1 MKPSELEIDL
11 GTVRMQC
18 TPDEIAATLQW
29 LLLEMRSV
37 TPRLRADEREVLRQ
51 IMSHENGTLTVG
63 ELFPDFAR
71 ESEGHKT
78 LRRLRAAQFVRPA
91 KTGHWVSEERIE
103 VKPFGRLM
111 WDRVG
116 EARLFFDSA
125 EVPLVTPDVE
135 AEPAEVRE
143 AEPVAEPAAEQ
154 PIEEVIDLAEIEEAK
169 DAEGEEAKEVEEPAA
184 AKKSAKWDEEALD
197 LRDYDDLCQYAEEE
211 LRGKR

>member
-11 GTVRMQC
+11 GTVRMHC

-29 LLLEMRSV
+29 LLLEMRTV
-37 TPRLRADEREVLRQ
+37 TPRLRADERDVLRR

-125 EVPLVTPDVE
+125 EVPLIAPDEE
-135 AEPAEVRE
+135 AVPQ
-143 AEPVAEPAAEQ
+143 AEPVAEQ
-154 PIEEVIDLAEIEEAK
+154 PVEEVIDLAEIEEAK
-169 DAEGEEAKEVEEPAA
+169 NAEAEEAKEVEEPAA
-184 AKKSAKWDEEALD
+184 AEKAAKWDEEALD